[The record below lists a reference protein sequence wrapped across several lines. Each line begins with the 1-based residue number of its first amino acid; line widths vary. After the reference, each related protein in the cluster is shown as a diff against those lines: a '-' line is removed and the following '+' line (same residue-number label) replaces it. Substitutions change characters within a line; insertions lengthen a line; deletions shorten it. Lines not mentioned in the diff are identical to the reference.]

1 METVQVKILRRS
13 PGSMDAQWQGYAVR
27 IESLGSISVLNLLE
41 MITLEQDPT
50 LSYFHHA
57 ACRQAACGK
66 CLMKVNGKNRL
77 ACKELVIQ
85 TELTLEPASESP
97 VKDLL

>member
-1 METVQVKILRRS
+1 METVQVKILRKN
-13 PGSMDAQWQGYAVR
+13 PGSMEPRWQMYAVR
-27 IESLGSISVLNLLE
+27 IESLGSVSVLNLLE
-41 MITLEQDPT
+41 LITLEQDPT

-77 ACKELVIQ
+77 ACKELVME
-85 TELTLEPASESP
+85 TELTLEAASGSP